1 MEVKMAKSD
10 MDKLEVLS
18 KHWVEHNQEH
28 SEEFQE
34 WAERARALGNA
45 PVHHDI
51 VRAVQ
56 NMHGAN
62 EHLLKALER
71 LSGGELQESP

>member
-1 MEVKMAKSD
+1 MAKSD
-10 MDKLEVLS
+10 KEKLEILL

-34 WAERARALGNA
+34 WAEKARALGNA
-45 PVHHDI
+45 PVHDDI
-51 VRAVQ
+51 LRAVQ
-56 NMHGAN
+56 NMHDAN

-71 LSGGELQESP
+71 LSGGELQESPRLL